1 MPLLTGA
8 LSQPVLAKMKW
19 QMPHWPDFAVTTGA
33 RFTLSRGAGYGPAD
47 AQDLVQGFFAYF
59 LQSKAY
65 ARTNPLN
72 GRFRSFLLASLKNY
86 MSDVWDRTRAFK
98 RDGDYEFLLMDDQID
113 EVEAL
118 CSRETI
124 AMSLREEQQYERSW
138 ASALVARA
146 LEKIRAEFNGEA
158 KAHLFS
164 ALKPF
169 LTAGVGLLTV

>member
-1 MPLLTGA
+1 
-8 LSQPVLAKMKW
+8 
-19 QMPHWPDFAVTTGA
+19 
-33 RFTLSRGAGYGPAD
+33 
-47 AQDLVQGFFAYF
+47 
-59 LQSKAY
+59 
-65 ARTNPLN
+65 
-72 GRFRSFLLASLKNY
+72 

-138 ASALVARA
+138 ASALAARA

-169 LTAGVGLLTV
+169 LTGGVGLLTV